1 MKELKIFTKIYIFI
15 VILGR
20 RSQLKIEDG
29 SLSFQLKENNTLII
43 AAKIYAEVAAK
54 TWIWKGINFGL
65 LGCLKMTSCNGE
77 IVTYSSKIDM
87 ELSIQVLWR
96 QDKMS
101 IFIKPVHTS
110 LHNVNVVVSFT
121 QF

>member
-1 MKELKIFTKIYIFI
+1 M
-15 VILGR
+15 
-20 RSQLKIEDG
+20 
-29 SLSFQLKENNTLII
+29 SFQLKENNTLII